1 MKTIRLN
8 HFLSSCGVCARRKA
22 GQLIKNKKV
31 TVNNKLTIN
40 SALTIYPEKDIVKV
54 EGKKIHLPQA
64 KWYIAFNKPKK
75 VLTTMSDPKNRPC
88 IADFFIP
95 KGGARAK
102 GYKPLFPGQ
111 GLNISKD
118 HYSKQGSLVFPV
130 GRLDWHSEG
139 LILLTND
146 GRFSALLTK
155 QKTPKTYFVKLNG
168 QPTAAQLIKL
178 TKGVYTEVGRLKAVY
193 AQRVR
198 GRASGRQAWVK
209 VILTEGRNRQL
220 HRMFE
225 KIGFQIKVL
234 RRTAIGRLKLR
245 SLKPGGFFMLSP
257 EDIKKVFSQPS
268 ELK

>member
-1 MKTIRLN
+1 MNTIRLN
-8 HFLSSCGVCARRKA
+8 HFLSSCGVCSRRKA
-22 GQLIKNKKV
+22 DTLIKNKKV
-31 TVNNKLTIN
+31 TVNSKLTWE
-40 SALTIYPEKDIVKV
+40 SALKIHPEKDIVKV
-54 EGKKIHLPQA
+54 EGKRIRLLKA

-88 IADFFIP
+88 IADFFIA
-95 KGGARAK
+95 KGGRGLSLSK
-102 GYKPLFPGQ
+102 GHYK
-111 GLNISKD
+111 
-118 HYSKQGSLVFPV
+118 KQSPRVFPV

-146 GRFSALLTK
+146 GQFSALLTK
-155 QKTPKTYFVKLNG
+155 RKTPKTYFVKLNG
-168 QPTAAQLIKL
+168 RPTVAQLLKL

-193 AQRVR
+193 ARQVR
-198 GRASGRQAWVK
+198 GRSSGRHAWVK

-245 SLKPGGFFMLSP
+245 SLKPGGFFILSQG
-257 EDIKKVFSQPS
+257 DIKKVFSKPP